1 MGRAFEHGTKPAQA
15 REARA
20 RHDTK
25 KYGLGPGTTRKNMG
39 LGQARH
45 DTGLARHD
53 KPEGTTRKHEQTSPK
68 ARHDKKPDILTLII
82 IINFYLSIIN
92 KLK

>member
-1 MGRAFEHGTKPAQA
+1 MAPARAVNTGRAFEHGTKPA
-15 REARA
+15 RA

-25 KYGLGPGTTRKNMG
+25 KYELGPGTT
-39 LGQARH
+39 
-45 DTGLARHD
+45 RHD
-53 KPEGTTRKHEQTSPK
+53 KPEGTKRKHEQTSPK

>member
-1 MGRAFEHGTKPAQA
+1 M
-15 REARA
+15 
-20 RHDTK
+20 K
-25 KYGLGPGTTRKNMG
+25 KYGLGLGT
-39 LGQARH
+39 ARH
-45 DTGLARHD
+45 GLSTARHD
-53 KPEGTTRKHEQTSPK
+53 KPEGTTRKHEQTNPK